1 MPQKK
6 NLENGKYE
14 VERAL
19 NENCSDVYYEK
30 LPFGKRREIYFIS
43 S

>member
-1 MPQKK
+1 MSWQNKNIIMPQKK

-19 NENCSDVYYEK
+19 NEN
-30 LPFGKRREIYFIS
+30 
-43 S
+43 